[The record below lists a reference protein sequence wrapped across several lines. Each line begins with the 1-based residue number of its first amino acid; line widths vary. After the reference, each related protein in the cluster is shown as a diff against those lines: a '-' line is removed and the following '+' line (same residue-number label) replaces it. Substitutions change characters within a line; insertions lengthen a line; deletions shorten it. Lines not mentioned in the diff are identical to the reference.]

1 MDLLKAINQNI
12 KLQESE
18 IAELQQFVTEMEELE
33 SKNLFHLNEI
43 FGGESRKEKQRR
55 QEALARTA
63 ARGKSGRAA
72 SNAEGGWKGGQDSSG
87 RLAELLKLFGTPVF
101 NGQEPPQRPNGMTLE
116 DYKIWITGAGE
127 RAAPSDNGPAIGPE
141 VGNIIRKNGVLYQVT
156 SSSNLSSIA
165 QDKEGRKIKVDWA
178 TLGKPV
184 AKGGMTL
191 YEVS

>member
-1 MDLLKAINQNI
+1 MDLFKAINEN
-12 KLQESE
+12 LRAEEAE
-18 IAELQQFVTEMEELE
+18 IAELREFIIEMDKRDA
-33 SKNLFHLNEI
+33 SNLFQLNEI
-43 FGGESRKEKQRR
+43 FGGESRKEKARR
-55 QEALARTA
+55 AAALARTVE
-63 ARGKSGRAA
+63 RGKSGRVERAKDGA
-72 SNAEGGWKGGQDSSG
+72 WSGGVDNSG

-127 RAAPSDNGPAIGPE
+127 KAAPSDNGPAIGPE
-141 VGNIIRKNGVLYQVT
+141 VGNIIRKNGILYQVT

>member
-1 MDLLKAINQNI
+1 MDLLKDINKNI
-12 KLQESE
+12 KLQEAE
-18 IAELQQFVTEMEELE
+18 IAELEQFVADMAELE
-33 SKNLFHLNEI
+33 SKNLFQLDEI

-72 SNAEGGWKGGQDSSG
+72 SNAEGDWQGGVKGEG
-87 RLAELLKLFGTPVF
+87 RLAELVKLFGEPTF
-101 NGQEPPQRPNGMTLE
+101 DNGEPPRIPEGMTQQ
-116 DYKIWITGAGE
+116 DYEIWIAGFKDKQQ
-127 RAAPSDNGPAIGPE
+127 ASNLGPAVGPE

-156 SSSNLSSIA
+156 SSANLSSIA
-165 QDKEGRKIKVDWA
+165 KDKEGRKIKVDWA

-184 AKGGMTL
+184 HKGGMTL